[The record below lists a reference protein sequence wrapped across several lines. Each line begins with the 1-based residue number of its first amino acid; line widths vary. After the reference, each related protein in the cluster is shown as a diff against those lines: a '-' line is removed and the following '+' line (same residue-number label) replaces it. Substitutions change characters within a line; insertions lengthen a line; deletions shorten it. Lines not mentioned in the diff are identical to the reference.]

1 MAQLLCSASF
11 YLVACCPLL
20 SVVVPQLV
28 WGLWSGFDLG
38 FRVSGRWAFKG
49 WHTVIATVIHLFV
62 SSVFETFQKWLD
74 TFTEAVHKKDM
85 KIAQILL
92 YVVPIATVSRGFLA
106 FPYKA
111 VKFRDL

>member
-1 MAQLLCSASF
+1 MF
-11 YLVACCPLL
+11 PNK
-20 SVVVPQLV
+20 VVSNFPNKV
-28 WGLWSGFDLG
+28 
-38 FRVSGRWAFKG
+38 
-49 WHTVIATVIHLFV
+49 V
-62 SSVFETFQKWLD
+62 SSVFETFEKWLD